1 MRQTVLITGASGGLG
16 RELAILFAK
25 DGYNLVLVA
34 RSDNR
39 LYALKDK
46 LESECG
52 VKVSVFPKDL
62 SEKYAAADVFD
73 YTQSNNIKVDV
84 LVNNAGFGDFS
95 SFADADIKKLHNLIE
110 VNITA
115 LMELTHFYLKPMI
128 ESGGGKIMNLAST
141 AAFQPGP
148 MMSVYYAS
156 KVFVLHFSEGLS
168 VELKNAGVSVTAFC
182 PGPTKTGFSA
192 NAELGGSGLLKNLN
206 WASCES
212 AARYGYKKLMQ
223 GKVVAIHGLRNK
235 IMAAATKIVPR
246 ALTRNIVYRIQ
257 R

>member
-1 MRQTVLITGASGGLG
+1 MSKTVLITGASGGLG
-16 RELAILFAK
+16 RELAGLFAR

-46 LESECG
+46 LESEYG
-52 VKVSVFPKDL
+52 VKVSVFRKDL
-62 SEKYAAADVFD
+62 SEKYAARDVFD
-73 YTQSNNIKVDV
+73 YSQSNHISVDI

-95 SFADADIKKLHNLIE
+95 AFADADIKKLHNLIE
-110 VNITA
+110 VNINA

-156 KVFVLHFSEGLS
+156 KAFVLHFSEGLS
-168 VELKNAGVSVTAFC
+168 MELRNTGVSVTAFC
-182 PGPTKTGFSA
+182 PGPTKTNFSK
-192 NAELGGSGLLKNLN
+192 NAELDGSGLLKNLN
-206 WASCES
+206 WSSCDS
-212 AARYGYKKLMQ
+212 AAKYGYKKLMR

-246 ALTRNIVYRIQ
+246 ALTRKIVYRIQ